1 MRIETER
8 LIIRPLAPADLPELA
23 AILGDPTTMR
33 WWPQPLSAEQAEGWL
48 EANLR
53 RYAEDGFGRC
63 AVELRGRPGLI
74 GDCGIVR
81 TTILDQP
88 ANDLGYIIHYPH
100 QRRGY
105 AVEAARALRDY
116 AFATLKL
123 PVLHLNMAAE
133 HLGSR
138 RVAELLGGRLVKTF
152 ANPRN
157 RMIETRLYELTPA
170 MLMEAS

>member
-8 LIIRPLAPADLPELA
+8 LIIRPLAPDDLDQLA

-33 WWPQPLSAEQAEGWL
+33 WWPQPLSRDEAAGWL
-48 EANLR
+48 ERNLAR
-53 RYAEDGFGRC
+53 HAEDGFGRC

-81 TTILDQP
+81 TTIMDQP
-88 ANDLGYIIHYPH
+88 ANDLGYIIHHPF

-105 AVEAARALRDY
+105 AAEAARALRDH
-116 AFATLKL
+116 AFAALGL
-123 PVLHLNMAAE
+123 PILHANMAAD

-138 RVAELLGGRLVKTF
+138 RVAELLGGELVATF

-157 RMIETRLYELTPA
+157 RMIETCLYEIKPGRA
-170 MLMEAS
+170 D